1 MLNINMKDYTVEPD
15 DLLSNY
21 KALAVH
27 NKNRGTLEYDY
38 VLIKHGADHTH
49 TVTYLK
55 VDNYGGFDI
64 VEYDYC
70 VTVDDVCN
78 LAENDVYLLAGW
90 ELNVKGE
97 AIK

>member
-1 MLNINMKDYTVEPD
+1 MLKIELKNYTVHPD
-15 DLLSNY
+15 HLLSNHD
-21 KALAVH
+21 AIAVH
-27 NKNRGTLEYDY
+27 NKDRGTLEYDY